1 MSFDE
6 YLKKFRKVQKKI
18 LNFIEE
24 EEDVEVHFEN
34 LKRVLINIKI
44 QNNFQDNKMILK
56 LIFAISDNY
65 RRRLVFFDKIEK
77 ILMIFKDEIKNLSN
91 QEIFNIFGKN
101 KRILL
106 FLIEHKLFVIDNII
120 LKK

>member
-65 RRRLVFFDKIEK
+65 RRRLVFFRQNR
-77 ILMIFKDEIKNLSN
+77 KN
-91 QEIFNIFGKN
+91 FNDF
-101 KRILL
+101 
-106 FLIEHKLFVIDNII
+106 
-120 LKK
+120 

>member
-56 LIFAISDNY
+56 LILAISDNY
-65 RRRLVFFDKIEK
+65 RRRLVFFRQ
-77 ILMIFKDEIKNLSN
+77 N
-91 QEIFNIFGKN
+91 
-101 KRILL
+101 R
-106 FLIEHKLFVIDNII
+106 
-120 LKK
+120 